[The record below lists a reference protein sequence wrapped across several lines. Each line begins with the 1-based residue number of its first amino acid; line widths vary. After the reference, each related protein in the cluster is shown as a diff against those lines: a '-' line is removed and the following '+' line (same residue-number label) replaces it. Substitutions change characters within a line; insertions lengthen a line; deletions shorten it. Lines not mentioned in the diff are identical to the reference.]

1 MTDQSKWAFWGAV
14 LGVFALICLPSVFFV
29 DALSGY
35 RSFFSDVN
43 AVALRPARVRFIPHR
58 GGPRGVDAKAPLD
71 FVEFSL
77 KASKAKTVALTGDFN
92 GWNDSALKLSRSAD
106 GRWQIVLPLPKG
118 RHGYLFVVDGAPQLD
133 PNNSDVAQFDG
144 RKASVRTVR

>member
-1 MTDQSKWAFWGAV
+1 MTDQSKWAFWGAF
-14 LGVFALICLPSVFFV
+14 LGVLALICLPSVFFV

-35 RSFFSDVN
+35 RRFFSDVS
-43 AVALRPARVRFIPHR
+43 AVGLRPGRVRFIPHR
-58 GGPRGVDAKAPLD
+58 GGGRGIDAKAPLD

-92 GWNDSALKLSRSAD
+92 GWNDSALKLSRGTD

-118 RHGYLFVVDGAPQLD
+118 RHGYLFVVDGSAQLD
-133 PNNSDVAQFDG
+133 PSNREIAQIDG